1 MTTPADWIAG
11 RTVPDAGTL
20 PEAADQAALHFKCAP
35 LDAVLSGPSCA
46 KRHSLARAAAARDA
60 ARSEGAVAKRG
71 RTYRGAHSD
80 ECAACPLGARRVAL
94 LSGKAEVPVV
104 PNPWATIGGFSNPD
118 RKRLRDDLYI
128 RPPGRARPAEQLSA
142 ETKRAL
148 ADGPGTPDAPDAH
161 GIARDPSGSAAV
173 ALALSN
179 AAGAVR
185 DQHPA
190 WALVLE
196 TLAGALLRPVRP
208 GNGQMEAL
216 LALAGGE
223 KAAEGIN
230 ALIGAFPDAFARHD
244 AMRGLS
250 VPFRLAG
257 QADAHR
263 GVVAFGT
270 HVDAVA
276 AGLLRTM
283 RTLAEAEV
291 PRVAS

>member
-1 MTTPADWIAG
+1 MTTSDDWIAE
-11 RTVPDAGTL
+11 RTVLDAGTL
-20 PEAADQAALHFKCAP
+20 PEAADQATLHFKCAP

-71 RTYRGAHSD
+71 RTYLGAHNE

-104 PNPWATIGGFSNPD
+104 PNPWATAGGFSNPD

-128 RPPGRARPAEQLSA
+128 RP
-142 ETKRAL
+142 
-148 ADGPGTPDAPDAH
+148 
-161 GIARDPSGSAAV
+161 
-173 ALALSN
+173 
-179 AAGAVR
+179 AGAVR

-196 TLAGALLRPVRP
+196 TVAGALLRPVRP
-208 GNGQMEAL
+208 GDGQMEAL

-223 KAAEGIN
+223 KAADGIN
-230 ALIGAFPDAFARHD
+230 AFMGALPDAFARHD

-270 HVDAVA
+270 HIDAVA
-276 AGLLRTM
+276 AGLLRVM